1 MNYFIWNILL
11 ALVWAGVNGDFTINA
26 VILGFL
32 LGYIVL
38 FIAERVTGH
47 PKYFK
52 RVWLII
58 AFSVFY
64 LRELIVANLRVAYS
78 VIVPR
83 NSLRPGVI
91 GVPLD
96 AKTDLEITLLSILV
110 TLTPGTLSIDVSAD
124 KHVLYIHFLD
134 IEDVEEAR
142 RNIKNGLERQLL
154 EVLR

>member
-1 MNYFIWNILL
+1 
-11 ALVWAGVNGDFTINA
+11 
-26 VILGFL
+26 
-32 LGYIVL
+32 
-38 FIAERVTGH
+38 
-47 PKYFK
+47 
-52 RVWLII
+52 
-58 AFSVFY
+58 
-64 LRELIVANLRVAYS
+64 
-78 VIVPR
+78 
-83 NSLRPGVI
+83 LRPGVI

-124 KHVLYIHFLD
+124 KRVLYIHFLD